1 MGPVQH
7 SCNAVECLVSGG
19 EMGLACVKREV
30 EASEAEAM
38 GLWEQEHV
46 EEGEAWMQIPHVPP
60 LPSSQR
66 TCTCFLRRC

>member
-46 EEGEAWMQIPHVPP
+46 EE
-60 LPSSQR
+60 
-66 TCTCFLRRC
+66 C